1 MRAKGKKP
9 DGRYYLFANDPRTG
23 VILSVML
30 EQSQQADANSCPAY
44 LQQRIQSV
52 SKLGIVATDVK
63 SSESN
68 SLALVEY
75 TIPTMEG
82 KSVQQKN
89 IVACAARDGVFVDIH
104 LSKSQFQQSDEALL
118 MDVLNQVQ
126 ISNPGAPG
134 ASHRL
139 AHQPLKTSSN
149 FRPHWEILSAKRYNR
164 RMPNQQN
171 RHRIRSTTVLCASRR
186 DNKVVLA
193 ADGRSPW
200 ASA

>member
-1 MRAKGKKP
+1 MRRSFFAAMFALSLCLSLQAQQRKQQNDMTISFPTKTWTVEVNSPGFLMRAKGKKP

-126 ISNPGAPG
+126 ISNPGAPVQAT
-134 ASHRL
+134 ASL
-139 AHQPLKTSSN
+139 ITP
-149 FRPHWEILSAKRYNR
+149 
-164 RMPNQQN
+164 
-171 RHRIRSTTVLCASRR
+171 
-186 DNKVVLA
+186 
-193 ADGRSPW
+193 
-200 ASA
+200 